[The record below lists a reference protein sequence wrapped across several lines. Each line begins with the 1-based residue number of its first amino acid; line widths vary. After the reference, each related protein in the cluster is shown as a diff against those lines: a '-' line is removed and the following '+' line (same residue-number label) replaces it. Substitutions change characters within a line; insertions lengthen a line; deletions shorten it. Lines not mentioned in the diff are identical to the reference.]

1 MACGGEQLY
10 RRTLV
15 VQADPQA
22 VVECLVGLPSQP
34 VDDSEVFFLGLS
46 LQARAGAQGANYDA
60 RGGESAASDV
70 CKSNT
75 TTSTPDQ
82 KPCTSC
88 WTSDNTYW
96 ITRRHISMSTGPDAR
111 GSGGMQAAFEFGS
124 MAAWRRRCLTGSDGQ
139 GNDRVPVLS
148 LSAAGWGTEAAVSP
162 DHGERLDQPNL
173 WHLGYGPW
181 RAAGSSTRHCRRI
194 TLTAE
199 AAAGG
204 GVAMFLRF
212 SLPASSEVAQGREL
226 AEQGGGAGGLGAQQ
240 TWSEDAQESAAAQ
253 RVLVCSANFVTL
265 LPGDRREIE
274 MWVHASELPRSLI
287 VSGFNLAQRAV
298 PITWV

>member
-15 VQADPQA
+15 VQVDPQA
-22 VVECLVGLPSQP
+22 VAECLVGLPSQP

-46 LQARAGAQGANYDA
+46 LQARPGAEGANYDA
-60 RGGESAASDV
+60 SGGESAAGDV

-82 KPCTSC
+82 KPCSSC

-96 ITRRHISMSTGPDAR
+96 ITRRHVAMSTGPDAQGR
-111 GSGGMQAAFEFGS
+111 GGIQAAFEFGS
-124 MAAWRRRCLTGSDGQ
+124 MTAWRRRCLTGSDGQ
-139 GNDRVPVLS
+139 RVPVLS
-148 LSAAGWGTEAAVSP
+148 LSAAGWATEAAVSP
-162 DHGERLDQPNL
+162 EHGARSHQPNL
-173 WHLGYGPW
+173 WHLGYGLS
-181 RAAGSSTRHCRRI
+181 RAAGSSKGHCRRI
-194 TLTAE
+194 TLTVE

-204 GVAMFLRF
+204 GVAMFLCF
-212 SLPASSEVAQGREL
+212 SLPAAASSGVAQRREL
-226 AEQGGGAGGLGAQQ
+226 AEQGAGAGGRGAEQM
-240 TWSEDAQESAAAQ
+240 WSEDAQECAAAQ
-253 RVLVCSANFVTL
+253 RVLVCSANYLTL

-274 MWVHASELPRSLI
+274 MWVHASELPRSVI
-287 VSGFNLAQRAV
+287 VSGFNLVQRAV